1 MLFKDLDMEQ
11 KVLYVFEFEGRKPKE
26 VARINRELFGYID
39 HSHHGKYV
47 YGRDGELSK
56 FDIQRIGKGVFLTD
70 EVNDREVLEIL
81 HNKGTKKI
89 KRYYLSVR
97 KVVG

>member
-1 MLFKDLDMEQ
+1 MTQ
-11 KVLYVFEFEGRKPKE
+11 KVLFAFEFEQRKPKE
-26 VARINRELFGYID
+26 VAKINRELFGYID

-47 YGRDGELSK
+47 YARDGELSK
-56 FDIQRIGKGVFLTD
+56 FEIQRIAKGVFITD
-70 EVNDREVLEIL
+70 EINDKEVLEIL

-97 KVVG
+97 KVIG

>member
-1 MLFKDLDMEQ
+1 MFFLILVMIQ
-11 KVLYVFEFEGRKPKE
+11 KVLFAFEFEKRKPKE
-26 VARINRELFGYID
+26 VAKINRELFGYID

-47 YGRDGELSK
+47 YSRDGELSK
-56 FDIQRIGKGVFLTD
+56 FEIQRIAKGVFITD
-70 EVNDREVLEIL
+70 EINDKEVLEIL

-89 KRYYLSVR
+89 KRYYLNVR